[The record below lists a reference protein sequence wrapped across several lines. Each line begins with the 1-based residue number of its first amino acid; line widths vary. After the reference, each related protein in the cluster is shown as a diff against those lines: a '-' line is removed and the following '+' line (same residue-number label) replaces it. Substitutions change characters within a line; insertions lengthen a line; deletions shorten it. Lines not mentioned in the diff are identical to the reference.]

1 VLNAASTAA
10 TRVGGPVLDV
20 MIGALD
26 PQVFAGVSAI
36 AGAEM
41 IDKNLRKRGIILDD
55 DEKYLLPRYIANQQW
70 EEIRNV
76 MREAALRH
84 EAETKG
90 QR

>member
-26 PQVFAGVSAI
+26 PRVFAGISAI
-36 AGAEM
+36 IGVKK
-41 IDKNLRKRGIILDD
+41 ISQNLLKKGIVLWP
-55 DEKYLLPRYIANQQW
+55 DEEYLLERYLAGQDW
-70 EEIRNV
+70 EAIRNV
-76 MREAALRH
+76 VREAALRH
-84 EAETKG
+84 EAEMKG